1 MKPLAILAVL
11 AGLLCGCAPER
22 YITDARHPEIAIT
35 AAGGVTYRGRF
46 VEPEDLPG
54 LLEDSGFTKDDTINI
69 HVPDDLTDMR
79 FARRVMGT
87 LSRNGFRRPILLT
100 DRKSYTEVG
109 LSPEDRRRQMRQQ
122 RQMEPVAP
130 PPARR
135 AIRYK

>member
-1 MKPLAILAVL
+1 MKALPILAVF
-11 AGLLCGCAPER
+11 AVFLCGCATER

-35 AAGGVTYRGRF
+35 AAGGVTYRGKF
-46 VEPEDLPG
+46 VEPEDLPD

-69 HVPDDLTDMR
+69 HVPDNLTDMR
-79 FARRVMGT
+79 LARRVMGT

-109 LSPEDRRRQMRQQ
+109 LTPEDRRRQMRQ
-122 RQMEPVAP
+122 RSQMEPVAP

-135 AIRYK
+135 TIRYK